1 MSWIPKGFSAL
12 PGPLPARIAQTAVIV
27 SVVLV
32 ALHFFY
38 EWVGNAFLD
47 TGGAVG

>member
-1 MSWIPKGFSAL
+1 MSWIPRGFRAL
-12 PGPLPARIAQTAVIV
+12 PGPFAVRLLESAVIL
-27 SVVLV
+27 SIFLV

-38 EWVGNAFLD
+38 EWVGNTFLD

>member
-1 MSWIPKGFSAL
+1 MSWIPRGFRAL
-12 PGPLPARIAQTAVIV
+12 PGSLPLRILQSIVIV
-27 SVVLV
+27 AILLV

-38 EWVGNAFLD
+38 EWVGSTFLD